1 MKNTL
6 CTRRSTVRAL
16 ARSLRS
22 GRRQLIR
29 GASVLAAAATLTGM
43 PTAAAD
49 PDAAAQAERDH
60 RNILWKIVHDRCEAG
75 YQRTGAYAPCA
86 LVDENAG
93 TVLYKT
99 DFDPYQYLLMPLAR
113 VTGIEDPAL
122 QEPMSPNYLQD
133 AWAARTL
140 LTSGLN
146 NRLREPDIVLAI
158 NSQNSRTQDQ
168 LHIHISC
175 ASPATAE
182 ALKTVDAG
190 EYSDWKPLSTQLKG
204 QTYQALAVTAD
215 TLKSKNLFQDVY
227 AKVIGD
233 NRTMADTSVALVNL
247 APDQFLLLLV
257 EGTENQPIQA
267 EDLQDHDCS
276 LANTG

>member
-1 MKNTL
+1 M
-6 CTRRSTVRAL
+6 RAL
-16 ARSLRS
+16 AQNLRS

-29 GASVLAAAATLTGM
+29 SALVLAAAATLPGM

-49 PDAAAQAERDH
+49 PDAADSPATAH
-60 RNILWKIVHDRCEAG
+60 RNILWTIVHDRCEVG

-93 TVLYKT
+93 TALYKV
-99 DFDPYQYLLMPLAR
+99 DFDPYQYLLLPLAR
-113 VTGIEDPAL
+113 VTGIEDFAL
-122 QEPMSPNYLQD
+122 QEPTGHNYLQD

-140 LTSGLN
+140 VTSGLN
-146 NRLREPDIVLAI
+146 SRLREPDIVLAI

-175 ASPATAE
+175 ASPATAA
-182 ALKTVDAG
+182 ALKTVDAADYG
-190 EYSDWKPLSTQLKG
+190 GWKPLSTQLNG

-215 TLKSKNLFQDVY
+215 ILKSKNLFQDVY

-233 NRTMADTSVALVNL
+233 DRKMEDASVALVNV

-267 EDLQDHDCS
+267 EDLQDHNCS
-276 LANTG
+276 LANAG

>member
-1 MKNTL
+1 
-6 CTRRSTVRAL
+6 
-16 ARSLRS
+16 
-22 GRRQLIR
+22 
-29 GASVLAAAATLTGM
+29 M

-49 PDAAAQAERDH
+49 PDAPAKAARD

-93 TVLYKT
+93 TALYKV
-99 DFDPYQYLLMPLAR
+99 DFDPYQYLLLPLAR

-122 QEPMSPNYLQD
+122 QEPTSPNYLQD

-158 NSQNSRTQDQ
+158 NSQNSRDQDQ

-175 ASPATAE
+175 ASRATAE
-182 ALKTVDAG
+182 ALKTVDAA
-190 EYSDWKPLSTQLKG
+190 EYGGWKPLSTQLNG

-215 TLKSKNLFQDVY
+215 TLKSKNLFHDVY

-233 NRTMADTSVALVNL
+233 DSKMEDASVALVNL
-247 APDQFLLLLV
+247 APDQFLLLLL
-257 EGTENQPIQA
+257 ERTEDRRIQA
-267 EDLQDHDCS
+267 ESLQDHNCS
-276 LANTG
+276 LANTE